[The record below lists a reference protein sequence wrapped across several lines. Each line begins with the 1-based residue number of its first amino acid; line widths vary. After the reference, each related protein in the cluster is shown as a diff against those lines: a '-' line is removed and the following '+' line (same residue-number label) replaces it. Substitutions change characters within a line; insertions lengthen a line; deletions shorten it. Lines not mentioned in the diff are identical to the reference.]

1 MKIMKKVLIT
11 GTVAFDDIETPNG
24 NSGKVIGGA
33 GTYIGLASSLFTQN
47 SAIVSIVGED
57 FPNDE
62 IAFLNSRGINTQM
75 VERVMGGKTFYW
87 KGRYHDNMISRD
99 TLATELNVLEKFKP
113 SINSEFS
120 SSEIILLGNL
130 HPTVQKSVINQSK
143 NPNNFLIMDTMNF
156 WMENAL
162 EELILVIEQ
171 VNLLVINDEEALQLT
186 SEKNIFKAAHKILE
200 MGPTSVIIKK
210 GEHGS
215 VYVDENN
222 KYIIPAFPLKSIV
235 DPTGAGD
242 SYAGGIAGYLSIK
255 KNIGFEEIKKAMLY
269 GTLTASFCV
278 ERFGVEG
285 LKNLNLETLN
295 KRLKIFKSY
304 LT

>member
-1 MKIMKKVLIT
+1 MKKVLIT
-11 GTVAFDDIETPNG
+11 GTVAFDDIETPAG

-47 SAIVSIVGED
+47 LAIVSIIGED
-57 FPNDE
+57 FPDEE
-62 IAFLNSRGINTQM
+62 IAFLISRGINTQM
-75 VERVMGGKTFYW
+75 IEKVTGGKTFYW

-99 TLATELNVLEKFKP
+99 TLETELNVLEKFKP

-130 HPTVQKSVINQSK
+130 HPSVQKAVINQSK
-143 NPNNFLIMDTMNF
+143 NPNKFLIMDTMNF
-156 WMENAL
+156 WMENTL
-162 EELILVIEQ
+162 EELISVVEQ
-171 VNLLVINDEEALQLT
+171 VNLVVINDEEALQLT
-186 SEKNIFKAAHKILE
+186 SEKNIFKAAYKILE
-200 MGPTSVIIKK
+200 MGPMGVIIKK

-215 VYVDENN
+215 VYVDESN
-222 KYIIPAFPLKSIV
+222 KYIVPAFPLKSIV

-255 KNIGFEEIKKAMLY
+255 KNIGFEEIKNAMLY

-278 ERFGVEG
+278 EKFGVEG
-285 LKNLNLETLN
+285 LKNLNLATLN

>member
-1 MKIMKKVLIT
+1 MKKVLIT
-11 GTVAFDDIETPNG
+11 GTVAFDDIETPAG

-33 GTYIGLASSLFTQN
+33 GTYIGLATSLFTQN
-47 SAIVSIVGED
+47 LAIVSIIGED
-57 FPNDE
+57 FPDEE
-62 IAFLNSRGINTQM
+62 IAFLVSRGINTQM
-75 VERVMGGKTFYW
+75 IEIVTGGKTFYW

-99 TLATELNVLEKFKP
+99 TLETELNVLEKFKP

-130 HPTVQKSVINQSK
+130 HPSVQKAVINQSK
-143 NPNNFLIMDTMNF
+143 NPNKFLIMDTMNF

-162 EELILVIEQ
+162 EELIAVVEQ
-171 VNLLVINDEEALQLT
+171 VNLVVINDEEALQLT
-186 SEKNIFKAAHKILE
+186 SEKNIFKAAYKILE
-200 MGPTSVIIKK
+200 MGPMGVIIKK

-215 VYVDENN
+215 VYVDESN
-222 KYIIPAFPLKSIV
+222 KYIVPAFPLKSIV

-255 KNIGFEEIKKAMLY
+255 KNIGFEEIKNAMLY

-278 ERFGVEG
+278 EKFGVEG
-285 LKNLNLETLN
+285 LKNLNLATLN

>member
-1 MKIMKKVLIT
+1 MKKVLIT

-62 IAFLNSRGINTQM
+62 ITFLNSRGINTQM

-242 SYAGGIAGYLSIK
+242 SYVGGIAGYLSIK

>member
-1 MKIMKKVLIT
+1 MKKVLIT
-11 GTVAFDDIETPNG
+11 GTVAFDDIETPAG

-33 GTYIGLASSLFTQN
+33 GTYIGLATSLFTQN
-47 SAIVSIVGED
+47 LAIVSIIGED
-57 FPNDE
+57 FPDEE
-62 IAFLNSRGINTQM
+62 IAFLVSRGINTQM
-75 VERVMGGKTFYW
+75 IEKVSGGKTFYW

-99 TLATELNVLEKFKP
+99 TLETELNVLEKFKP

-130 HPTVQKSVINQSK
+130 HPSVQKAVINQSK
-143 NPNNFLIMDTMNF
+143 NPNKFLIMDTMNF

-162 EELILVIEQ
+162 EELITVVEQ
-171 VNLLVINDEEALQLT
+171 VNLVVINDEEALQLT
-186 SEKNIFKAAHKILE
+186 SEKNIFKAAYKILE
-200 MGPTSVIIKK
+200 MGPMGVIIKK

-215 VYVDENN
+215 VYVDEGN
-222 KYIIPAFPLKSIV
+222 KYIVPAFPLKSIV

-255 KNIGFEEIKKAMLY
+255 KNIGFEEIKNAMLY

-278 ERFGVEG
+278 EKFGVEG
-285 LKNLNLETLN
+285 LKNLNLATLN

>member
-1 MKIMKKVLIT
+1 MKKVLIT

>member
-1 MKIMKKVLIT
+1 MKKVLIT
-11 GTVAFDDIETPNG
+11 GTVAFDEIETPNG

>member
-1 MKIMKKVLIT
+1 MKKVLIT
-11 GTVAFDDIETPNG
+11 GTVAFDEIETPNG

-62 IAFLNSRGINTQM
+62 ITFLNSRGINTQM

-242 SYAGGIAGYLSIK
+242 SYVGGIAGYLSIK

>member
-1 MKIMKKVLIT
+1 MKKVLIT
-11 GTVAFDDIETPNG
+11 GTVAFDDIETPTG

-47 SAIVSIVGED
+47 LAIVSIIGED
-57 FPNDE
+57 FPDEE
-62 IAFLNSRGINTQM
+62 IAFLISRGINTQM
-75 VERVMGGKTFYW
+75 IEKVTGGKTFYW

-99 TLATELNVLEKFKP
+99 TLETELNVLEKFKP

-130 HPTVQKSVINQSK
+130 HPSVQKAVINQSK
-143 NPNNFLIMDTMNF
+143 NPNKFLIMDTMNF

-162 EELILVIEQ
+162 EELISVVEQ
-171 VNLLVINDEEALQLT
+171 VNLVVINDEEALQLT
-186 SEKNIFKAAHKILE
+186 SEKNIFKAAYKILE
-200 MGPTSVIIKK
+200 MGPMGVIIKK

-215 VYVDENN
+215 VYVDESN
-222 KYIIPAFPLKSIV
+222 KYIVPAFPLKSIV

-255 KNIGFEEIKKAMLY
+255 KNIGFEEIKNAMLY

-278 ERFGVEG
+278 EKFGVEG
-285 LKNLNLETLN
+285 LKNLNLATLN

>member
-1 MKIMKKVLIT
+1 MKKVLIT
-11 GTVAFDDIETPNG
+11 GTVAFDDIETPTG

-33 GTYIGLASSLFTQN
+33 GTYIGLASSLFTHN
-47 SAIVSIVGED
+47 LAIVSIIGED
-57 FPNDE
+57 FPDEE

-75 VERVMGGKTFYW
+75 IEKVTGGKTFYW
-87 KGRYHDNMISRD
+87 KARYHDNMISRD
-99 TLATELNVLEKFKP
+99 TLETELNVLEKFEP
-113 SINSEFS
+113 SINSEFY

-130 HPTVQKSVINQSK
+130 HPSVQKAVINQSK
-143 NPNNFLIMDTMNF
+143 NPNKFLIMDTMNF
-156 WMENAL
+156 WIENAL
-162 EELILVIEQ
+162 EELISVIEQ
-171 VNLLVINDEEALQLT
+171 VNLLVINDQEALQLT
-186 SEKNIFKAAHKILE
+186 YEKNIFKAAYKILE
-200 MGPTSVIIKK
+200 MGPRSVIIKK

-215 VYVDENN
+215 VYVDDSNI
-222 KYIIPAFPLKSIV
+222 YIVPAFPLKSIV

-255 KNIGFEEIKKAMLY
+255 KNIGFEEIKNAMLY

-278 ERFGVEG
+278 EKFGVEG
-285 LKNLNLETLN
+285 LKNLNLATLN